1 VDQQGEVEKV
11 DQQGEVEKVDQQ
23 VEVEGAEQV
32 EVDPTKQDHV
42 GREIASPFPHIH
54 HTIDSDW

>member
-11 DQQGEVEKVDQQ
+11 DQQE
-23 VEVEGAEQV
+23 EVEGAEQE

-42 GREIASPFPHIH
+42 GWETALPFPHIH